1 MLQSLILHVWII
13 LGNHLLFYS
22 SYVLPNITSIAVA
35 ALNAHV
41 IIMPNTNQRTRS
53 TVEDVGFAT
62 QSKMSQ

>member
-1 MLQSLILHVWII
+1 MFETFWEII
-13 LGNHLLFYS
+13 YCFTH
-22 SYVLPNITSIAVA
+22 LPNITSIDVA

>member
-1 MLQSLILHVWII
+1 MFESFWEII
-13 LGNHLLFYS
+13 YCFTH
-22 SYVLPNITSIAVA
+22 LPNITSIDVA

>member
-1 MLQSLILHVWII
+1 

-22 SYVLPNITSIAVA
+22 SYALPNITSIAVA

-62 QSKMSQ
+62 QFIIHKLSFIEGCSRKL